1 MNEETEFAKQ
11 QHRQPRRISI
21 TLSFHMSEALLNRS
35 LEEGRSLSNL
45 CAYLIEE
52 ALIEQ
57 AQKEWQMK
65 WVNKQQ
71 ERQ

>member
-1 MNEETEFAKQ
+1 MDEDTKSTQQ
-11 QHRQPRRISI
+11 QHPHPRRISI
-21 TLSFHMSEALLNRS
+21 TLSFHVSEALLTRS

-57 AQKEWQMK
+57 AQNEWQRRS
-65 WVNKQQ
+65 VNK
-71 ERQ
+71 E

>member
-1 MNEETEFAKQ
+1 MDEGSEFTQQ
-11 QHRQPRRISI
+11 QHPHPRRISI
-21 TLSFHMSEALLNRS
+21 TLSFHVSEALLNRS

-57 AQKEWQMK
+57 AQNEWQRRSF
-65 WVNKQQ
+65 NK
-71 ERQ
+71 E